1 MAVDVIHPSLASVPR
16 SELADVVA
24 GMFSADPKLTLERQ
38 HLIRCIIL
46 KYGHRLVNL

>member
-1 MAVDVIHPSLASVPR
+1 MAVDVIHTSLASVPQ

-24 GMFSADPKLTLERQ
+24 GIFSADLKLTLERQ
-38 HLIRCIIL
+38 HLIQCIIF